1 MFKGYRQR
9 NMFKNII
16 LTDTQIEKASSK
28 KRRTGVVEK
37 SESLKPNI
45 INCIKYE
52 QTKHSN

>member
-9 NMFKNII
+9 NMLKNII

-28 KRRTGVVEK
+28 KRRTGVIEK
-37 SESLKPNI
+37 RESLKPNI
-45 INCIKYE
+45 INYIKYE